1 MTLSHAAHQFIN
13 TCNMKMKK
21 TKNSLCLTQTQPFFH
36 TDVKIVKVGYS
47 CGKVLEKKI
56 GVPAF

>member
-1 MTLSHAAHQFIN
+1 
-13 TCNMKMKK
+13 MKMKK